1 MNNWLYFCV
10 KHIKKIHIII
20 YTMYKLG
27 YSIIANKLI
36 NIESIITDISFID
49 FFHIDIMDGNFVDN
63 ITIGPSYVK
72 ELKSIYPNMFFDCHL
87 MVNNPK
93 TIINE
98 LKFVDRISIH
108 IENTNLLENV
118 NYIKS
123 LNLNFGIVIN
133 PDTSIENI
141 DPYIYLFGDNDIIQ
155 IMTVYPGKCGQ
166 IFLKN
171 QVDKI
176 VYIKNKYPNI
186 NIQIDGG
193 INLNTIDTCIQN
205 GATFFVCGSSML
217 EDGSNLKNK
226 LRGYEC
232 K

>member
-1 MNNWLYFCV
+1 
-10 KHIKKIHIII
+10 
-20 YTMYKLG
+20 MYKLG

-226 LRGYEC
+226 LHSHEC

>member
-1 MNNWLYFCV
+1 
-10 KHIKKIHIII
+10 
-20 YTMYKLG
+20 MYKLG

>member
-1 MNNWLYFCV
+1 
-10 KHIKKIHIII
+10 
-20 YTMYKLG
+20 MYKLG

-217 EDGSNLKNK
+217 ENGSNLKNK

>member
-1 MNNWLYFCV
+1 
-10 KHIKKIHIII
+10 
-20 YTMYKLG
+20 MYKLG
-27 YSIIANKLI
+27 YSIIANNLI
-36 NIESIITDISFID
+36 NIEYIITEISFID

-123 LNLNFGIVIN
+123 LNLNFGIAIN
-133 PDTSIENI
+133 PDTAIENI

-155 IMTVYPGKCGQ
+155 LMTVYPGKCGQ
-166 IFLKN
+166 NFLKN

-186 NIQIDGG
+186 SIQIDGG

-205 GATFFVCGSSML
+205 GANLFVCGSSML
-217 EDGSNLKNK
+217 QDGLNLKNK
-226 LRGYEC
+226 LYNYEC

>member
-1 MNNWLYFCV
+1 
-10 KHIKKIHIII
+10 
-20 YTMYKLG
+20 MYKLG

-49 FFHIDIMDGNFVDN
+49 FFYIDIMDGNFVDN

-217 EDGSNLKNK
+217 ENGSNLKNK